1 MVNENMFH
9 TQNRVNVPMRREG
22 ESNCMIYL
30 IKKNKNI
37 KL

>member
-1 MVNENMFH
+1 MRICFIH
-9 TQNRVNVPMRREG
+9 KNRVNIPMRREG